1 VKQPAISEFIYEKA
15 SFPSC
20 HASTIVET
28 QDGTLV
34 AAWFGGTAE
43 KNPDVGIWL
52 SRKIDGKWSEP
63 IEVVNGL
70 KHLDPSSQVERY
82 PTWNPVL
89 FQPQLAG
96 KKLPLMLFY
105 KVGPTPETWW
115 GMLVTSGDDGNSW
128 SEPTRLPDGILGPV
142 RNKPVQLA
150 DGSILS
156 PSSVEIPGKP
166 GQWQVHFEKSSDLG
180 KTWRKIGP
188 IHDGIAVQAIQP
200 TLIHLGNDRWS
211 ALLRTR
217 QGLIYQTDSR
227 DAGESW
233 SDLYALKLPNNNSG
247 MDAVTLRDGSQA
259 LVYNHIGG
267 TPGKWGGIR
276 TPLNLSTSRD
286 GENWKAAMVLESEPG
301 EYSYPA
307 IIQTRDG
314 LLHVTYT
321 WKRQRIRHWVINPID
336 LRETPIV
343 DGQWLKE

>member
-1 VKQPAISEFIYEKA
+1 MYFLRNPRSIAVNQPTVKQPAVSEFIYENA

-28 QDGTLV
+28 HDGTLV

-43 KNPDVGIWL
+43 QNPNVGIWL

-70 KHLDPSSQVERY
+70 KHLDGLKHLGLSGNIARY

-115 GMLVTSGDDGNSW
+115 GMLVTSDDDGKSW
-128 SEPTRLPDGILGPV
+128 SEPARLPDGILGPV

-156 PSSVEIPGKP
+156 PSSVEIPGKL

-180 KTWRKIGP
+180 ITWRKIGP

-233 SDLYALKLPNNNSG
+233 RELYALKLPNNNSG
-247 MDAVTLRDGSQA
+247 MGAVMLRDGSHA

-286 GENWKAAMVLESEPG
+286 GEN
-301 EYSYPA
+301 
-307 IIQTRDG
+307 
-314 LLHVTYT
+314 
-321 WKRQRIRHWVINPID
+321 
-336 LRETPIV
+336 
-343 DGQWLKE
+343 